1 MIFPLIPSLCFL
13 AVLLPLPTLAQEGVE
28 ARDLGLIVN
37 QLDAIAGLADRSKL
51 TASAAG
57 ESRYRFDYGQ
67 LAQDLQRIRQGVND
81 YLTPSRAQP
90 NELTQL
96 SGSYRANEPAAGT
109 SHEHD

>member
-51 TASAAG
+51 ATPPSG
-57 ESRYRFDYGQ
+57 EPRYRFDYGQ
-67 LAQDLQRIRQGVND
+67 LAQDLQRIRQGVNA
-81 YLTPSRAQP
+81 YLAPSRAQP

-96 SGSYRANEPAAGT
+96 SGFYRANHPMARPDY
-109 SHEHD
+109 EHD